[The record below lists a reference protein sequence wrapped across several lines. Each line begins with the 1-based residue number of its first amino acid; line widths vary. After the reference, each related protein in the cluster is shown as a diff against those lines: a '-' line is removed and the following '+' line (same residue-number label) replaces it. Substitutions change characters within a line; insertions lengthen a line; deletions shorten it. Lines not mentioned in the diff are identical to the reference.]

1 MAATYDAIVVGGG
14 HNGLVA
20 AAYLAR
26 SGAKTVVLEGRH
38 KTGGAATTESPWPD
52 APEFQVTRLSYVMS
66 LLPPTIIKDLE
77 LDRHGY
83 KIYPMGPYYQAFPE
97 GGSIKLYADDAKA
110 NYASV
115 SQWSKKDADAMPKW
129 DAWLAGLADVLG
141 PLLLTVPPALGSR
154 KPRDLSG
161 TLKLAW
167 RNRGL
172 DVRTIADVT
181 RLMTMSIADLLDDWF
196 ESPQVKGA
204 LAVNGVIGTWA
215 CPYEPG
221 TAYVMAH
228 HSIGDVGDGHLGNW
242 GFQEGGMG
250 AVSSAIESAAREHG
264 AEVRINAPVA
274 RILVEGGRA
283 VGVVLE
289 NGDEIRAK
297 VVVSTLH
304 PRTAFLEQV
313 GRENL
318 PPDFATDIERWK
330 SRSGVVKINLALGEL
345 PDFIADPGTQLQ
357 EHHTGSV
364 EMAPTM
370 DYIERAFQDARD
382 GKAAVRPFS
391 DGVIPTA
398 FDKTLCPEGTHI
410 MSLFTQWVPAD
421 WSEAAAHRGA
431 RGVRRPHGRLLQR
444 AGAELQELD
453 PAPRHRRSRTRWST
467 TTAWSAATSST
478 ASCRWSSCS
487 TCARHPASL
496 ITAPRSAACTTAA
509 RRPTPAA
516 ASAAFPAGRRRRRR
530 SRTASRP
537 SGAAPGGPAGGHD
550 DAVQPRTRSG
560 RERGSD
566 PAAGYRQPGGWQRS
580 QDHARGAQRCTGRCL
595 RPSRHLRQPDARGS
609 RQEQLAP
616 PYLPG

>member
-1 MAATYDAIVVGGG
+1 MTATYDAIVVGGG

-52 APEFQVTRLSYVMS
+52 APEFKVTRLSYVMS

-97 GGSIKLYADDAKA
+97 GGSIKLYADDAKR
-110 NYASV
+110 NHESV
-115 SQWSKKDADAMPKW
+115 SKWSKKDADAMPKW

-141 PLLLTVPPALGSR
+141 PLLLTVPPAIGSR
-154 KPRDLSG
+154 KPRELAA

-196 ESPQVKGA
+196 ESPEVKGA

-215 CPYEPG
+215 GPYEPG

-250 AVSSAIESAAREHG
+250 AVSNAIELAARSHG
-264 AEVRINAPVA
+264 AEIRINSPVA

-283 VGVVLE
+283 AGVVLAS
-289 NGDEIRAK
+289 GDELRAK
-297 VVVSTLH
+297 TIVSTLH

-313 GRENL
+313 GPENL
-318 PPDFATDIERWK
+318 PADFTTDIERWK
-330 SRSGVVKINLALGEL
+330 TRSGVVKINLALAEL
-345 PDFIADPGTQLQ
+345 PDFIADPGVELQ

-370 DYIERAFQDARD
+370 EYIERAFQDARE

-398 FDKTLCPEGTHI
+398 FDKTLCPEGNHI
-410 MSLFTQWVPAD
+410 MSLFTQWVPQDWNLEPHTEELEAYAD
-421 WSEAAAHRGA
+421 RMIDCYNELAPNFKASILHRDIVGPYEMEQEY
-431 RGVRRPHGRLLQR
+431 GLIGGNIFHG
-444 AGAELQELD
+444 ELSLEQLFHMR
-453 PAPRHRRSRTRWST
+453 PAPGFADYRTPVPGLYYGSSATHAGGGVCGIPGWQAAKAAISDKKASKRSRRS
-467 TTAWSAATSST
+467 
-478 ASCRWSSCS
+478 
-487 TCARHPASL
+487 
-496 ITAPRSAACTTAA
+496 
-509 RRPTPAA
+509 
-516 ASAAFPAGRRRRRR
+516 
-530 SRTASRP
+530 
-537 SGAAPGGPAGGHD
+537 
-550 DAVQPRTRSG
+550 
-560 RERGSD
+560 
-566 PAAGYRQPGGWQRS
+566 
-580 QDHARGAQRCTGRCL
+580 
-595 RPSRHLRQPDARGS
+595 
-609 RQEQLAP
+609 
-616 PYLPG
+616 